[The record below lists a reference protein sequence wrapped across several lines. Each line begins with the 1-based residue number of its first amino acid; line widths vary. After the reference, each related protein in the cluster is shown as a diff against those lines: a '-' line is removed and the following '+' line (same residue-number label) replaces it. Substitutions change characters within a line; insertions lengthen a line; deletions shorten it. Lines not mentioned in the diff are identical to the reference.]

1 MPRLKYPP
9 PLTRVEVEWE
19 DIYEDVVGDPST
31 ARTAHRITTG
41 YFLKKT
47 RSKQSQRTIVVT
59 CTTLEID
66 DEGKRKAGDQSGWCS
81 YPIGAIIAIHW
92 DETAKT
98 CTPQP
103 DAVPSNHG

>member
-41 YFLKKT
+41 YFL
-47 RSKQSQRTIVVT
+47 
-59 CTTLEID
+59 
-66 DEGKRKAGDQSGWCS
+66 RK
-81 YPIGAIIAIHW
+81 
-92 DETAKT
+92 
-98 CTPQP
+98 
-103 DAVPSNHG
+103 HGLSSHKGR